1 MRRGNGESETLD
13 PCAQVPLREGE
24 IIVSVSC
31 GGGGFG
37 SPLLRPAADVAHDA
51 RERWISIEA
60 AERVYGVVLGED
72 GNADI
77 AASEALRAKMAAS

>member
-1 MRRGNGESETLD
+1 
-13 PCAQVPLREGE
+13 
-24 IIVSVSC
+24 
-31 GGGGFG
+31 
-37 SPLLRPAADVAHDA
+37 LRPAADVAHDA